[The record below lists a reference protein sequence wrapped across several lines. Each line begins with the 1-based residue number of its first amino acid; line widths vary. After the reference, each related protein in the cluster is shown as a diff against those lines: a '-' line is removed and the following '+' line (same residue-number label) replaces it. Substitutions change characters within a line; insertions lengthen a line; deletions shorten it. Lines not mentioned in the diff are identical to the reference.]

1 MLKYLFFILL
11 LVLNISCSSSQTK
24 QQCQNLDWLKVGLG
38 QAFAGIDYEEGF
50 SYYYTSC
57 SMKHQVPIDQQEFQR
72 GYQYGLA
79 QFCDKS
85 NAAIWGL
92 SGKKYNG
99 ICPKNKE
106 KRFLASYSKGYNQY
120 LTNKVESLNSTVS
133 SLEKEIQKLKKE
145 ISLKNSKINNLA
157 ARKNLSNTNR

>member
-1 MLKYLFFILL
+1 MSKYVFFILL
-11 LVLNISCSSSQTK
+11 AFTFSCSLSQTK

-50 SYYYTSC
+50 SYYYASC
-57 SMKHQVPIDQQEFQR
+57 SLKHQVPIDKQEFQR
-72 GYQYGLA
+72 GYQYGLT

-120 LTNKVESLNSTVS
+120 LANRVESLNSTVS
-133 SLEKEIQKLKKE
+133 ILEKEIQALKNE
-145 ISLKNSKINNLA
+145 IALKNSRINNMV
-157 ARKNLSNTNR
+157 ARKNLSNIDK